1 MDITPSEINAEQ
13 FACHLPAELEQLT
26 LTKKR
31 LGIRNDPQKP
41 KFQEAEKPKIS
52 KLMKL
57 EEEEKEEEIKSPPRK
72 KEFREEKSKCKFYLS
87 E

>member
-26 LTKKR
+26 LTTKR

-41 KFQEAEKPKIS
+41 KFQEAEKPKVS

-57 EEEEKEEEIKSPPRK
+57 EEEEEK
-72 KEFREEKSKCKFYLS
+72 KKKK
-87 E
+87 

>member
-41 KFQEAEKPKIS
+41 KFQEAEKPKVS

-57 EEEEKEEEIKSPPRK
+57 EEEEEKRRRNKIPSEK
-72 KEFREEKSKCKFYLS
+72 KRNLGKRNPNASS
-87 E
+87 I